1 MLLKKDLV
9 VWRHVVTEGYYR
21 SASFMLFMFDALLP
35 EYHFLCSSSMG
46 GFSSHLMILKQIRY
60 LPGLPLSLLV
70 GMNYGKHLSCKSGK
84 PLIPIH
90 HMEAHALTIRMVQK
104 V

>member
-1 MLLKKDLV
+1 MLHVFILFVCYALV
-9 VWRHVVTEGYYR
+9 
-21 SASFMLFMFDALLP
+21 MP
-35 EYHFLCSSSMG
+35 EYNFLRSFSMG
-46 GFSSHLMILKQIRY
+46 GSFNHLMILKQITY

-70 GMNYGKHLSCKSGK
+70 GMNYGKHLSCMSGK
-84 PLIPIH
+84 PLIPVH